1 MQRQKEK
8 EMNAEEKANPTLTI
22 CISKVGSGYF
32 MGQIKEIPAVITQG
46 ATVEE
51 AKENLMSA
59 LNLYL
64 EDMREDKDDCDDRD
78 IILTEGLELV
88 P

>member
-1 MQRQKEK
+1 MLHAATKGERDECRRESKP
-8 EMNAEEKANPTLTI
+8 NPHYLHQQ
-22 CISKVGSGYF
+22 SREWVLHG
-32 MGQIKEIPAVITQG
+32 VITQG
-46 ATVEE
+46 STVEE

>member
-1 MQRQKEK
+1 
-8 EMNAEEKANPTLTI
+8 MNAEEKANPTLTI
-22 CISKVGSGYF
+22 CISKVGSGSF

-78 IILTEGLELV
+78 IVLTEGLELA

>member
-1 MQRQKEK
+1 
-8 EMNAEEKANPTLTI
+8 MNAEEKANPTLTI

-64 EDMREDKDDCDDRD
+64 EDMREDKDDCDDSD

>member
-1 MQRQKEK
+1 MLHAATKGERDECRR
-8 EMNAEEKANPTLTI
+8 E
-22 CISKVGSGYF
+22 S
-32 MGQIKEIPAVITQG
+32 PAVITQG
-46 ATVEE
+46 STVEE